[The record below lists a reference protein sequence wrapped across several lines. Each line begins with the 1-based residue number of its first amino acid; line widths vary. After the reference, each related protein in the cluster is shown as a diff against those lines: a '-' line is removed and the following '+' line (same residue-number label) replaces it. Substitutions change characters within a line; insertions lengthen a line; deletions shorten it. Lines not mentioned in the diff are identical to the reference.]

1 MNMHELQEKVEKLE
15 TELIELREVVQ
26 HYESMSKGA
35 KLIIGIITGSIAF
48 ILSIKA
54 IFAKL
59 IIP

>member
-15 TELIELREVVQ
+15 TELIQLREIVQ

>member
-1 MNMHELQEKVEKLE
+1 MHELQEKVEKLE
-15 TELIELREVVQ
+15 TELIQLREIVQ

>member
-1 MNMHELQEKVEKLE
+1 MNIHELQEKVDKLE
-15 TELIELREVVQ
+15 TEIVQLREIVQ
-26 HYESMSKGA
+26 HYESMTKGA
-35 KLIIGIITGSIAF
+35 KLVIGIITGSIAF